1 MATLAT
7 KDERSRFPHYLK
19 RFIDIHGGQEAF
31 EGLSTGDVCHQF
43 LLPYTARTKLS
54 LVEHVRQ
61 LPGGH
66 LYAKPATWF
75 VSHAWSYLFLD
86 VVDALTDFF
95 QENDLDESLAVWFCT
110 FCNNQHAIQDQI
122 YAFKHWFGIFR
133 SSLRAIGN
141 VVMVMSPWND
151 PVTLKRTWCVFEV
164 YASVVE
170 NARFEIAMGRSQKAS
185 LIQDIQSNGAFREML
200 STIKSEKSETTVP
213 SDRDNIFQLIRD
225 EVGFVEL
232 DRMVFDVMEKWML
245 RSVEH
250 EIDAAPT
257 TEIQADWIMVK
268 GNLLH
273 DKGEYAQAA
282 EAFQTAHEIS
292 VESLETIALGEL
304 ATMKLALGHPLEEIE
319 AIYEETLRH
328 EIRLLSKDHEDTLG
342 TMNNLGG
349 IYSRQGKHDVAV
361 SLLMEC
367 YEGRRQVL
375 GEEHQS
381 VRSTMTEISMVLD
394 NQNRLNESLEW
405 SRRCFELQMRVFG
418 ADHPDTSR
426 MQNNLAITYLMFG
439 DFASALP
446 HMKA

>member
-1 MATLAT
+1 
-7 KDERSRFPHYLK
+7 
-19 RFIDIHGGQEAF
+19 
-31 EGLSTGDVCHQF
+31 
-43 LLPYTARTKLS
+43 
-54 LVEHVRQ
+54 
-61 LPGGH
+61 
-66 LYAKPATWF
+66 
-75 VSHAWSYLFLD
+75 
-86 VVDALTDFF
+86 
-95 QENDLDESLAVWFCT
+95 
-110 FCNNQHAIQDQI
+110 
-122 YAFKHWFGIFR
+122 
-133 SSLRAIGN
+133 
-141 VVMVMSPWND
+141 
-151 PVTLKRTWCVFEV
+151 

-170 NARFEIAMGRSQKAS
+170 NACFEIAMGRSQKAS

-304 ATMKLALGHPLEEIE
+304 ALGHPLEEIE

-405 SRRCFELQMRVFG
+405 SRRCFELQKRVDG
-418 ADHPDTSR
+418 EDHPETCR
-426 MQNNLAITYLMFG
+426 IQNNLAITYLMFG

-446 HMKA
+446 HMKASYESLRRTLGQDHSTTLVIYANLGNTYRLVGDYTTAELRLLDCLDSQQSKHSDKSTSPRYLGLLYLSTHELDKAMT

>member
-1 MATLAT
+1 
-7 KDERSRFPHYLK
+7 
-19 RFIDIHGGQEAF
+19 
-31 EGLSTGDVCHQF
+31 
-43 LLPYTARTKLS
+43 
-54 LVEHVRQ
+54 
-61 LPGGH
+61 
-66 LYAKPATWF
+66 
-75 VSHAWSYLFLD
+75 
-86 VVDALTDFF
+86 
-95 QENDLDESLAVWFCT
+95 
-110 FCNNQHAIQDQI
+110 
-122 YAFKHWFGIFR
+122 
-133 SSLRAIGN
+133 
-141 VVMVMSPWND
+141 
-151 PVTLKRTWCVFEV
+151 
-164 YASVVE
+164 
-170 NARFEIAMGRSQKAS
+170 
-185 LIQDIQSNGAFREML
+185 
-200 STIKSEKSETTVP
+200 
-213 SDRDNIFQLIRD
+213 
-225 EVGFVEL
+225 
-232 DRMVFDVMEKWML
+232 
-245 RSVEH
+245 
-250 EIDAAPT
+250 
-257 TEIQADWIMVK
+257 
-268 GNLLH
+268 
-273 DKGEYAQAA
+273 
-282 EAFQTAHEIS
+282 
-292 VESLETIALGEL
+292 
-304 ATMKLALGHPLEEIE
+304 IE